1 MEDVSRFES
10 AYDRLHLGF
19 LERLKVSILLFY
31 VEISSSRKYH
41 YHRVFGLTIYYII
54 IGFLNIFVSLFS
66 FVYNIRQNYF
76 EFRYRLYY
84 IFGPRWSN
92 YICVFLLGL
101 FIILIDQLIKF
112 VDRVLL
118 CH

>member
-41 YHRVFGLTIYYII
+41 YHRVFGLTIYYFIAGI
-54 IGFLNIFVSLFS
+54 LNLLIRLFS
-66 FVYNIRQNYF
+66 VIYNIRQNYF

-84 IFGPRWSN
+84 IFGPRWSK
-92 YICVFLLGL
+92 YICIFLLGL
-101 FIILIDQLIKF
+101 SIILIDQLIKL
-112 VDRVLL
+112 VDQVIL
-118 CH
+118 CL